1 MKSQGFTLIELMIV
15 LTIASLLLTIAIPS
29 YTNSVQKSRRAD
41 AKSTLMDISARQE
54 RFMAQNNSYTTE
66 LSAASGL
73 NMGQTTSSESFYN
86 ITVSNCGTNIN
97 SCCLLTATAT
107 GLQTDDERCA
117 TLTLSSTGLKAST
130 DANNAA
136 SDCW

>member
-1 MKSQGFTLIELMIV
+1 
-15 LTIASLLLTIAIPS
+15 
-29 YTNSVQKSRRAD
+29 
-41 AKSTLMDISARQE
+41 MDISARQE

-66 LSAASGL
+66 LAAASGL
-73 NMGQTTSSESFYN
+73 NMGQTTSSEGFYN

-97 SCCLLTATAT
+97 SCYLLTATAT
-107 GLQTDDERCA
+107 GLQTDNECCA
-117 TLTLSSTGLKAST
+117 TSTLSSTGLKTST